1 MAMNLIYLRS
11 TTPKTRKFIK
21 KKLRRGEAASIYD
34 IEDGDCCLAPAQVR
48 RRDYMVTFLGDVS
61 PQMLAFIYR
70 SGQWTSL
77 SRN

>member
-1 MAMNLIYLRS
+1 MNLIYLRS

-21 KKLRRGEAASIYD
+21 KKLRGDEASSIYD
-34 IEDGDCCLAPAQVR
+34 IEDGDCCLAPAAVK
-48 RRDYMVTFLGDVS
+48 RRDYMLTFPGDLS
-61 PQMLAFIYR
+61 PEMRAFIYS